1 MTLQQLQPVAH
12 HPRPPIKFGTD
23 GWRAIIAEDFTFAN
37 ARLVA
42 NAIARYVIR
51 SEDARKGVIIG
62 YDHRFASD
70 TVAAA
75 VADVITATGTSVW
88 LTDKPCPT
96 PAVSLL
102 VRQRQ
107 AAGGVVITASHNPYR
122 WNGIKYKASY
132 GSSALPSIVAQIE
145 QELDVATHR
154 ATPPLPPRKDLLHTL
169 DPRAPYL
176 DALEKL
182 IDWDRLRKANFRF
195 VADPMHGSSAGLLR
209 ELFTR
214 NNIHCDEIRG
224 THDPRFGGA
233 HPEPIEP
240 HVQPLRDA
248 VLAGKYD
255 AGFCA
260 DGDGDRIGAIDR
272 DGSFLN
278 PHQLFA
284 LLVWHLAGTRNLPGD
299 IAKTFSVT
307 KLIDKI
313 ATKFGRTLHEV
324 PIGFKY
330 ICELMLERDILAG
343 GEESGGFG
351 TSLYLPE
358 RDATVSALF
367 LAELMA
373 WHGKSLGA
381 LLAVLHNEFG
391 EYHYGRV
398 DLDVRPDQKLKSVAH
413 FSDSAFTH
421 ILEWPITRREN
432 MDGIKVY
439 LGDIGWVMVRASG
452 TENLLRVYSETSRR
466 ETTNQI
472 LAAVTQIIQD
482 L

>member
-1 MTLQQLQPVAH
+1 MTLHLKELQPVA
-12 HPRPPIKFGTD
+12 RDSAVQIKFGTD

-37 ARLVA
+37 ARIVA

-51 SEDARKGVIIG
+51 SEDACKGGIIG
-62 YDHRFASD
+62 YAHRFASD

-75 VADVITATGTSVW
+75 VADVITASGTPVW
-88 LTDKPCPT
+88 LTHKACPT

-102 VRQRQ
+102 VRQRK
-107 AAGGVVITASHNPYR
+107 AAGGIVITASHNPYR

-145 QELDVATHR
+145 QELDLAQYR
-154 ATPPLPPRKDLLHTL
+154 DAPPLPPRKDLLHTL
-169 DPRAPYL
+169 DPRAPHL

-182 IDWDRLRKANFRF
+182 IDWDLLREANFRF
-195 VADPMHGSSAGLLR
+195 VSDPMHGSSAGSLR
-209 ELFTR
+209 ELFAR
-214 NNIHCDEIRG
+214 HHVHCDEIRG
-224 THDPRFGGA
+224 TRDPRFGGA

-248 VLAGKYD
+248 VLAGRYD

-299 IAKTFSVT
+299 IDKTFSVT

-313 ATKFGRTLHEV
+313 AAKCGRTLHEV

-330 ICELMLERDILAG
+330 ICELMLERNILAG

-373 WHGKSLGA
+373 WHGKTMGQLLSA
-381 LLAVLHNEFG
+381 LHSEFG
-391 EYHYGRV
+391 EYHYGRI
-398 DLDVRPDQKLKSVAH
+398 DLDVQPEQKQKAVAL
-413 FSDSAFTH
+413 FSDRSFTH
-421 ILEWPITRREN
+421 ILEWPIIRREN

-452 TENLLRVYSETSRR
+452 TENLLRV
-466 ETTNQI
+466 
-472 LAAVTQIIQD
+472 
-482 L
+482 

>member
-1 MTLQQLQPVAH
+1 MTVQLQPVAH
-12 HPRPPIKFGTD
+12 NRPAQIKFGTD

-37 ARLVA
+37 ARIVA

-62 YDHRFASD
+62 FDHRFASD

-75 VADVITATGTSVW
+75 VADVITASGTPAW

-102 VRQRQ
+102 VRQRH
-107 AAGGVVITASHNPYR
+107 AAGGIVITASHNPYR

-145 QELDVATHR
+145 QELTLAQHR
-154 ATPPLPPRKDLLHTL
+154 TTSPLPPRKDLLHTL
-169 DPRAPYL
+169 DPREPYL

-195 VADPMHGSSAGLLR
+195 IADPMYGSSAGLLR

-214 NNIHCDEIRG
+214 NNVHCDEIRA
-224 THDPRFGGA
+224 TRDPLFGGA

-284 LLVWHLAGTRNLPGD
+284 LLVWHLAGTRDLPGD

-313 ATKFGRTLHEV
+313 AAKFGRTLHEV

-330 ICELMLERDILAG
+330 ICELMLERNILAG

-373 WHGKSLGA
+373 WHGKSLGQ
-381 LLAVLHNEFG
+381 LLAALHSEFG

-398 DLDVRPDQKLKSVAH
+398 DLDVQAEQKQKTIAY

-432 MDGIKVY
+432 MDGVKVY

-466 ETTNQI
+466 ESTNQV
-472 LAAVTQIIQD
+472 LAAVTHIIQQ